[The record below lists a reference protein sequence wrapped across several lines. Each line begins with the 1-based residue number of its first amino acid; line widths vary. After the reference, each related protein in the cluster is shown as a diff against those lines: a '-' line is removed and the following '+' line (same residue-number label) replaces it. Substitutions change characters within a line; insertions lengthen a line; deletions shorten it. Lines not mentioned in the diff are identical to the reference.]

1 MKRLLCLAAMVTLV
15 AFFSSA
21 VFAADPAAD
30 ADVKGLWIKATNL
43 PSTVFLED
51 MTQDA
56 DTPYFIYSFEG
67 NDGDGPTIAVER
79 AAQGESQQK
88 ILALDKKFFIE
99 TFMSQSEAET
109 VKDLKFE
116 EAEALS
122 AKFSYPCQ
130 IATFTNEEM
139 NEGATYLFIQTDP
152 YLFTVHVTRILNNKK
167 YGEADV
173 ETWLNGF
180 ELVEQ

>member
-1 MKRLLCLAAMVTLV
+1 MASMVILVVFSASAA
-15 AFFSSA
+15 F
-21 VFAADPAAD
+21 AAD
-30 ADVKGLWIKATNL
+30 ADAGVKGLWIKATKL

-51 MTQDA
+51 MTQDD
-56 DTPYFIYSFEG
+56 DTPYFVYSFKG

-99 TFMSQSEAET
+99 TYMSESEAKT

-116 EAEALS
+116 QAEKLS

-130 IATFTNEEM
+130 IATFTHKEM
-139 NEGATYLFIQTDP
+139 NESATYLFIQTDP
-152 YLFTVHVTRILNNKK
+152 YLFTVNVTRNLSNKK
-167 YGEADV
+167 YGAANV
-173 ETWLNGF
+173 ETWLNNL
-180 ELVEQ
+180 ELIEQ